1 MRSGNSKDWKIE
13 GCLGLCVN
21 KRAVKRLEWLKN
33 PLPLTTE
40 LYYLKLGLL
49 LEMFT
54 FRHLKKGLRAVALP
68 WDQYLW
74 DFNYISNYSATN

>member
-1 MRSGNSKDWKIE
+1 MRSDNSKDWKIE

-54 FRHLKKGLRAVALP
+54 FRHLKKGVSAVALP
-68 WDQYLW
+68 WD
-74 DFNYISNYSATN
+74 